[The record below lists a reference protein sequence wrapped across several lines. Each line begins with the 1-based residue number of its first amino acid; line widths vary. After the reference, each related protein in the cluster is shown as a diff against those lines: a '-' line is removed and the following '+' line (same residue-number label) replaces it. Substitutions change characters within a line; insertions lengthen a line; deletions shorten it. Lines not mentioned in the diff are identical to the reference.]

1 MGFAELFAELVEP
14 SQFDLLGQTASYD
27 PAGAGAARNVTVIVA
42 EVDPETVD
50 EEYVERSRE
59 RVWVKVHRDP
69 GHVDGGIATPAIDDT
84 LVLRGE
90 TTAPYSFQNQIKN
103 RTADTWILLFAR
115 DRPEAYR
122 PEATGRSRTG

>member
-1 MGFAELFAELVEP
+1 MALSDLTATLNDRFFFSLDYFAQV
-14 SQFDLLGQTASYD
+14 ASYD

-42 EVDPETVD
+42 EVEPETVD

-59 RVWVKVHRDP
+59 RVWVTVRRDP
-69 GHVDGGIATPAIDDT
+69 DHAGGGIATPAIDDT

-90 TTAPYSFQNQIKN
+90 TTAPYSFQNEIRN
-103 RTADTWILLFAR
+103 RTADRWTLLFAR

-122 PEATGRSRTG
+122 PQAT